1 MSFASKMFLCDWIL
15 IIEELL
21 YLIALSFQMIDRSK
35 FILLR
40 KHQGNWSLGSSPIV
54 ILFLGFVILLL
65 LLLSSL

>member
-1 MSFASKMFLCDWIL
+1 MHVLCVQDVFVCCWIL
-15 IIEELL
+15 IIEEF
-21 YLIALSFQMIDRSK
+21 ALSFQMIDRSK

-40 KHQGNWSLGSSPIV
+40 KHQGNWSLGSSLIV

>member
-35 FILLR
+35 FTLL
-40 KHQGNWSLGSSPIV
+40 
-54 ILFLGFVILLL
+54 
-65 LLLSSL
+65 